1 MINHKEFVFLANK
14 IKPRLEDQSLQRDF
28 MNEIRNVFDRDSEVL
43 SDIGLSS
50 KPSISSTPFFKL
62 TGLTETEIVNAMKKA
77 NLKNFNP
84 VFLNNPFFINATL
97 IIRHYTITNNKR
109 MVEISK
115 LATTVRIYAMLHRKY
130 FPVGYAKKEVMDYT
144 INNLSNKFDIK
155 RLGSLQAALQKI
167 GDANHENYENS
178 FTNDSDDEIF
188 RYIEGLRTRLN
199 AFVQKIANEFT
210 YNYKHKLYINTD
222 MTAMKDEEGEE
233 DFNYDRKSDSSAIEG
248 ATSSF
253 VIWNSINSL
262 DEKGLLIA
270 SNLSGSI
277 TTNSLKAIINNFK
290 GDDSDRVREVIS
302 AIFTITMLHQKDND
316 LKAVCNI
323 KFIPFVVSVY
333 GKSNSV
339 DENVGKIKDNLDYL
353 LTKYSPLYTNTSREA
368 TKIAYKKALLIYFS
382 YLIQK
387 QRCG

>member
-62 TGLTETEIVNAMKKA
+62 TGLTDVEITDAMKKA

-167 GDANHENYENS
+167 GDANHENYEKS

-233 DFNYDRKSDSSAIEG
+233 DFNYDRKSDSSSIEQ

-253 VIWNSINSL
+253 VIWNSMNSL

-290 GDDSDRVREVIS
+290 SNDNELIKEVIG

-339 DENVGKIKDNLDYL
+339 DENVGKIKDNLDIL
-353 LTKYSPLYTNTSREA
+353 LNKYSPLYSNTTREA
-368 TKIAYKKALLIYFS
+368 TRIAYKKALLIYFS